1 MASTTITFD
10 EIERE
15 MGRREQVE
23 RLRGVLEW
31 MLTQGHATMPS
42 SLDAWKQRIAEYHK
56 AKSVE
61 WSEPVFVPGPGS
73 EMIPV
78 HPPTAAKETTS
89 KPAATATATAL
100 EYVHPSS
107 SPPDD
112 DYLLD
117 LIMSDSDEEEEETTG
132 EEEEKSTDK
141 DEAEGRSQT

>member
-15 MGRREQVE
+15 MERREQVE

-42 SLDAWKQRIAEYHK
+42 SLDAWKQRIAEYHE

-61 WSEPVFVPGPGS
+61 WTEPVFVPGPGS

-78 HPPTAAKETTS
+78 HPPIAAKETKS
-89 KPAATATATAL
+89 KPAATAL

-117 LIMSDSDEEEEETTG
+117 LIMSDSDEEEETTG
-132 EEEEKSTDK
+132 EEEETGQKEQQQREKGAKVD
-141 DEAEGRSQT
+141 